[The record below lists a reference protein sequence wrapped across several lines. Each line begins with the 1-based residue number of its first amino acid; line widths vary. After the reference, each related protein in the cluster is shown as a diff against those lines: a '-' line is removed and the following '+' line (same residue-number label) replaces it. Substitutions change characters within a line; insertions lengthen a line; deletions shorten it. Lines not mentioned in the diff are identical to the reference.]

1 MSEHGPQLGLS
12 EAEFDHTKLLIQ
24 QMKVAE
30 LKKISKSLNLPL
42 KGLKNELL
50 HRVVEYFDECKES
63 NDNIRQVAVRTI
75 VLKVVQGQPIPGLL
89 QLYQA
94 LYSGAFTMQ
103 DVPNQYSPADSA
115 RLKPNPK
122 PKLNNKLY
130 NIILLFKPS
139 PFYSQRRMVKGSPFY
154 AKPCLSKDTRASVQ
168 INFTLSKEE
177 RDLLLSKPSMKL
189 YLFCGINTNDNSDV
203 DVEFP
208 TQVELNCNG
217 NIIRSSYKGL
227 KHIKGTASPA
237 NLTPYVKKDKPNT
250 TTMIYVGTVE
260 PFLLYLYIVETYS
273 SEQVF
278 EIAAKNPRMHRDST
292 ISDIKKEYEESDNDD
307 IVMATS
313 TISLKCPLSI
323 SRMKNP
329 AKGVFCQHLQCFD
342 LQSFIYSQETIPD
355 WRCPICQ
362 NKIKLQDLAIN
373 DFLLDALNNTHEDVE
388 SISLKK
394 DGTWEP
400 VAEIAHADSRSPSYP
415 SKRVKTPV
423 AENFKLSNSPK
434 ENLNN
439 GPSSDE
445 IIEIIDSDYEDEGPQ
460 MGNVED
466 VSNEHS
472 CIQTANNEQ
481 SNDQTENNEQSSNEQ
496 PDSEQPNITMNDIS
510 PPHPPPLNDLVATTD
525 SFAPSENQIQP
536 TGSSET
542 MPIDSSQSVVGAT
555 APEPNRPSSGEKD
568 DLPLSYFSQFAH
580 SSPSLNNLIHAP
592 VNTSVPSSQEAA
604 NDLSATNEPIENQL
618 TTTVSHTTQSKEGG
632 ENISNLPSIVRSN
645 ATVFNTSSNL
655 PLQRHHEEGKNE
667 SVSLT
672 PKISTTSNA
681 NPQQQDATIA
691 QKSLALSSPHS
702 PSNRPSLQPLLPSQP
717 YAPEGQSTQLGS
729 QQRLTLASQL
739 SVPGPTQP
747 NTQLAPFSMYRP
759 ALVSQLTST
768 VNQVRGTEHPRN
780 SLDYSSNDTGSDTQ
794 NIAQIQLQ
802 NQRLQNLVVEQSNL
816 ICREN
821 NRYLLAK
828 YSLQAGETS
837 TNLPPVDVM
846 TQPREYEQ
854 NLRTAALQRVGIEIK
869 ELAAQLATNND
880 ISIHQRIN
888 RKFEFFLQI
897 QRELLERLRI
907 DVHDLQ
913 LQALQ
918 QSTDSLT
925 QRSSEPNVLSIPF
938 GKEDL
943 VALKSL
949 QTSLI
954 YSRKKE
960 EELVKSIRTVQ
971 ATTVAISLKDR
982 TQLANTKNFYGNEL
996 QNVRRDLSMIQAS
1009 VNQIGLKYG
1018 ISPEAMSRRFPWVA
1032 PNGTILEPRLLQN
1045 SSNQLNSSQLQHIPN
1060 IQNGVRSFET
1070 IRREQERQRKESLR
1084 RRLNYQQAQ
1093 TSFSRAKEQMTDHRA
1108 SASQSSSPVLTSEA
1122 TIPLHSHN
1130 TVSSKDQQ
1138 QSNSPEQNPVVVRP
1152 PEPTPDQSKKST
1164 VPSERTDQLN
1174 MSVVVESSNK
1184 QDANH
1189 EDNASQAVDIVH
1201 SNSNV
1206 EKLDRSKENQGTEV
1220 DSQING
1226 RQSVDTP
1233 IAVIE
1238 SSRETDLK
1246 RLDQSADPDSAMQA
1260 TETTEAANAP
1270 FKTNEQIST
1279 NGDSKEKNTDKIA
1292 KETVSENGSRNTT
1305 ENLEVGKVVESTRT
1319 AKEAE
1324 TSEPNI
1330 IHSST
1335 SKEVSPS
1342 PRYSQSAFDLAMN
1355 KEKRQSHLVKG
1366 ILGIQIFEDVI
1377 NDGNDGTQSSDEAQ
1391 SISPLNFKVTNMT
1404 LETPNSKKRTLSNP
1418 EKLWNKRLNNS
1429 LQVQDSKRPSEPKR
1443 NSSIKAKFDPTL
1455 VKQSDI
1461 IELDE

>member
-50 HRVVEYFDECKES
+50 HRIIEYFDECKES
-63 NDNIRQVAVRTI
+63 NDNIRQIAVRTI
-75 VLKVVQGQPIPGLL
+75 VLKLVQGQPIPEFL

-115 RLKPNPK
+115 RLKPKPK

-130 NIILLFKPS
+130 NTILLFKPS

-189 YLFCGINTNDNSDV
+189 YLFCGICANDSSDV

-227 KHIKGTASPA
+227 KHMKGTASPA

-260 PFLLYLYIVETYS
+260 PFLLYLYIVESYS

-278 EIAAKNPRMHRDST
+278 EIAAKNPHMHRDST
-292 ISDIKKEYEESDNDD
+292 IADIKKEYEESDNDD

-400 VAEIAHADSRSPSYP
+400 VVEIAHADSRSPSYP
-415 SKRVKTPV
+415 SKKVKTPV
-423 AENFKLSNSPK
+423 AENLKLSNSPK

-439 GPSSDE
+439 GPNSDE

-460 MGNVED
+460 MGNNED

-472 CIQTANNEQ
+472 RIQTANNEQ
-481 SNDQTENNEQSSNEQ
+481 SSNEL
-496 PDSEQPNITMNDIS
+496 PNREQPNIPMNDIS
-510 PPHPPPLNDLVATTD
+510 PPHPPLPNDLVATTD
-525 SFAPSENQIQP
+525 SIAPSENQIQP

-542 MPIDSSQSVVGAT
+542 MPIDDSQSAVEAT
-555 APEPNRPSSGEKD
+555 APERKGPSSSEKD
-568 DLPLSYFSQFAH
+568 DLPLSYFSQFSH

-592 VNTSVPSSQEAA
+592 VNSSVPSAQETG
-604 NDLSATNEPIENQL
+604 NHLSTTNEPIGNQL

-645 ATVFNTSSNL
+645 ATVPNTGSNL

-667 SVSLT
+667 SASLT
-672 PKISTTSNA
+672 PKISSSNA
-681 NPQQQDATIA
+681 NPQQQDATIV
-691 QKSLALSSPHS
+691 QKSLAHS
-702 PSNRPSLQPLLPSQP
+702 PNNRPSLKPLLPSQP
-717 YAPEGQSTQLGS
+717 YAPEGQSTKLGS
-729 QQRLTLASQL
+729 QKGLTLASQL
-739 SVPGPTQP
+739 SVSDPTLP
-747 NTQLAPFSMYRP
+747 NSQLSAFSMPRP
-759 ALVSQLTST
+759 MLASQLTSK

-780 SLDYSSNDTGSDTQ
+780 SVDYSSNVTGLDTQ

-802 NQRLQNLVVEQSNL
+802 NQRLNNLVVEQGNL
-816 ICREN
+816 IYREN

-846 TQPREYEQ
+846 TQQREYEQ

-869 ELAAQLATNND
+869 ELAAQLANNND
-880 ISIHQRIN
+880 ISIHQKIN

-918 QSTDSLT
+918 QSTAALR

-943 VALKSL
+943 VTLKSL

-960 EELVKSIRTVQ
+960 EELVRSLRTVQ
-971 ATTVAISLKDR
+971 ATTVAVSLKDR
-982 TQLANTKNFYGNEL
+982 AQLANTKNLYGNEL
-996 QNVRRDLSMIQAS
+996 QNVRHDLSMIQAS

-1032 PNGTILEPRLLQN
+1032 PNGPIVEPRLQQN
-1045 SSNQLNSSQLQHIPN
+1045 SGNQLNSSQLQLIPN

-1084 RRLNYQQAQ
+1084 RRLSYQQAQ
-1093 TSFSRAKEQMTDHRA
+1093 TSFSRAKEQITDHGA
-1108 SASQSSSPVLTSEA
+1108 SASQSSSPVLTSLA

-1130 TVSSKDQQ
+1130 TVSATNQQ
-1138 QSNSPEQNPVVVRP
+1138 QSNSPEQNPVAVRP
-1152 PEPTPDQSKKST
+1152 PEPISDQSKKST
-1164 VPSERTDQLN
+1164 IPSERTDQLN
-1174 MSVVVESSNK
+1174 LNVLVESSNK

-1189 EDNASQAVDIVH
+1189 EDNASQAVDITVH

-1206 EKLDRSKENQGTEV
+1206 EKLERSKENQGIEV
-1220 DSQING
+1220 DSQINE
-1226 RQSVDTP
+1226 RPSIDTSVS
-1233 IAVIE
+1233 VIE

-1246 RLDQSADPDSAMQA
+1246 HLDQSADPDSTMQT
-1260 TETTEAANAP
+1260 TETTESANAP
-1270 FKTNEQIST
+1270 SKPNEQIST
-1279 NGDSKEKNTDKIA
+1279 NGDSKEKNTDKVA
-1292 KETVSENGSRNTT
+1292 EETVSENGSRNTT
-1305 ENLEVGKVVESTRT
+1305 ENPEVGKVVESTHT

-1335 SKEVSPS
+1335 SNEVSAS

-1355 KEKRQSHLVKG
+1355 KDKRPSHLVKG
-1366 ILGIQIFEDVI
+1366 ILGIQIFGDVI
-1377 NDGNDGTQSSDEAQ
+1377 NDGTQSLDEAQ

-1404 LETPNSKKRTLSNP
+1404 LETPNSKKRTLSNS
-1418 EKLWNKRLNNS
+1418 EKLWNKRLNNT
-1429 LQVQDSKRPSEPKR
+1429 LQVQDSKRPSEPRR
-1443 NSSIKAKFDPTL
+1443 NSLIKAKFDPTL
-1455 VKQSDI
+1455 VKESDI